1 MKNKPYAWVPSL
13 YLAEALPYVAV
24 MVIATTMYKRLGL
37 SNTDLALYTSW
48 LYLPWVIKPLWSPFI
63 AAIKTERWW
72 ILLMQLL
79 IGAGFAG
86 IAFTLPT
93 SYWLKGSLAF
103 FWLLAFASA
112 THDIAADGL
121 YILGLSTHDQSLY
134 VGIRS
139 TFYRIGNIFGQGLLV
154 MLAGWLEHS
163 QSVPM
168 AWSITFLV
176 LAGLFIALWLWHSMA
191 LPRPARP
198 ARPTPLPLPCREG
211 SNYLTSGET
220 ESDGQTHYAP
230 SPIDAADIQHSM
242 SASQT
247 DSSPIDAADNQHSI
261 SASQTDSAPSLQ
273 GRAGGG
279 SSAFWLA
286 LRTFF
291 TKPHIL
297 TALLF
302 MLLFRFPEGQLVKIA
317 NPFLLDSAEAGGL
330 ALSTEAVGFVYG
342 TIGIIGLTLGGL
354 LGGWCVSRH
363 GLKRWLWPM
372 VLAISLPDL
381 VYVYLAYA
389 APSFATAG
397 DHAPLM
403 TVNLCVF
410 VEQFGYGFGFTAY
423 MLYLVYFSQGERSTA
438 VFSICTAMQAL
449 GMMIPGMIAG
459 WMADHLGYQR
469 FFWWVMACCLVT
481 FAVSALIKID
491 PDYGKK
497 QAS

>member
-1 MKNKPYAWVPSL
+1 MNHTLSHKPYAWVPLL

-24 MVIATTMYKRLGL
+24 MIIATTMYKRMGL

-63 AAIKTERWW
+63 AAVKTERWW
-72 ILLMQLL
+72 VLLMQLL

-93 SYWLKGSLAF
+93 ASWLQGSLAF

-154 MLAGWLEHS
+154 MLAVWVERS
-163 QSVPM
+163 QTVPM
-168 AWSITFLV
+168 AWSIAFLV
-176 LAGLFIALWLWHSMA
+176 LAGLFLALWLWHNVA
-191 LPRPARP
+191 LPKVAQEAKQPSGFLSDFSPALK
-198 ARPTPLPLPCREG
+198 TL
-211 SNYLTSGET
+211 
-220 ESDGQTHYAP
+220 
-230 SPIDAADIQHSM
+230 
-242 SASQT
+242 
-247 DSSPIDAADNQHSI
+247 
-261 SASQTDSAPSLQ
+261 
-273 GRAGGG
+273 
-279 SSAFWLA
+279 
-286 LRTFF
+286 F
-291 TKPHIL
+291 TKPHIVS
-297 TALLF
+297 APLF

-317 NPFLLDSAEAGGL
+317 NPFLLDSAYAGGL

-342 TIGIIGLTLGGL
+342 TVGIIGLTVGGL

-372 VLAISLPDL
+372 VLSISLPDL
-381 VYVYLAYA
+381 VYVYLAA
-389 APSFATAG
+389 VGDPSFFI
-397 DHAPLM
+397 
-403 TVNLCVF
+403 VNAAVF

-449 GMMIPGMIAG
+449 GMMLPGMIAG
-459 WMADHLGYQR
+459 WMADHLGYLG
-469 FFWWVMACCLVT
+469 FFWWVVGCCLVT
-481 FAVSALIKID
+481 FVVSALIHID
-491 PDYGKK
+491 PAYGRK
-497 QAS
+497 ATR

>member
-1 MKNKPYAWVPSL
+1 MNKTISSKPYAWVPSL

-72 ILLMQLL
+72 VLVMQLL

-93 SYWLKGSLAF
+93 ASWLQGSLAF

-139 TFYRIGNIFGQGLLV
+139 TFYRIGNIVGQGLLV
-154 MLAGWLEHS
+154 MLAGWLEKS
-163 QSVPM
+163 QTVPM
-168 AWSITFLV
+168 AWSITFFV
-176 LAGLFIALWLWHSMA
+176 LAGTFVALWLWHSVA
-191 LPRPARP
+191 LPK
-198 ARPTPLPLPCREG
+198 
-211 SNYLTSGET
+211 
-220 ESDGQTHYAP
+220 
-230 SPIDAADIQHSM
+230 
-242 SASQT
+242 ASQE
-247 DSSPIDAADNQHSI
+247 ARK
-261 SASQTDSAPSLQ
+261 PSGFLND
-273 GRAGGG
+273 
-279 SSAFWLA
+279 FWLA
-286 LRTFF
+286 LKTFF
-291 TKPHIL
+291 TKPHIVS
-297 TALLF
+297 ALLF

-317 NPFLLDSAEAGGL
+317 NPFLLDSVEAGGL

-342 TIGIIGLTLGGL
+342 TVGIIGLTIGGL
-354 LGGWCVSRH
+354 LGGWCVSMH

-372 VLAISLPDL
+372 VLSISLPDL
-381 VYVYLAYA
+381 VYVYLADTGQA
-389 APSFATAG
+389 SF
-397 DHAPLM
+397 L
-403 TVNLCVF
+403 TVNICVF
-410 VEQFGYGFGFTAY
+410 IEQFGYGFGFTAY

-459 WMADHLGYQR
+459 WMADTLGYLN
-469 FFWWVMACCLVT
+469 FFWWVVGCCLVT

-491 PDYGKK
+491 PSYGKK
-497 QAS
+497 E

>member
-72 ILLMQLL
+72 ILVMQLL

-191 LPRPARP
+191 LPRPTRP
-198 ARPTPLPLPCREG
+198 SPLPLPCREG
-211 SNYLTSGET
+211 SDYPTSDET
-220 ESDGQTHYAP
+220 KT
-230 SPIDAADIQHSM
+230 
-242 SASQT
+242 ASQT
-247 DSSPIDAADNQHSI
+247 H
-261 SASQTDSAPSLQ
+261 SAPSLQ

-279 SSAFWLA
+279 SPSAFWLA

-389 APSFATAG
+389 APSFAAAG
-397 DHAPLM
+397 DHAPLV

>member
-1 MKNKPYAWVPSL
+1 MNKESLSSKPYAWVPSL

-63 AAIKTERWW
+63 AAVKTERWW
-72 ILLMQLL
+72 VLLMQLL

-93 SYWLKGSLAF
+93 AFWLQGSLAF
-103 FWLLAFASA
+103 FWILAFASA

-139 TFYRIGNIFGQGLLV
+139 TFYRIGNIVGQGLLV
-154 MLAGWLEHS
+154 MLAGWLEKS
-163 QSVPM
+163 QTISL
-168 AWSITFLV
+168 AWSISFFV
-176 LAGLFIALWLWHSMA
+176 LAGTFIALWMWHNVA
-191 LPRPARP
+191 LPRP
-198 ARPTPLPLPCREG
+198 TSSTTREEG
-211 SNYLTSGET
+211 VSSNLLN
-220 ESDGQTHYAP
+220 D
-230 SPIDAADIQHSM
+230 
-242 SASQT
+242 
-247 DSSPIDAADNQHSI
+247 
-261 SASQTDSAPSLQ
+261 
-273 GRAGGG
+273 
-279 SSAFWLA
+279 FWLA
-286 LRTFF
+286 LKTFF
-291 TKPHIL
+291 TKPHIF

-317 NPFLLDSAEAGGL
+317 NPFLLDTAEAGGL

-342 TIGIIGLTLGGL
+342 TIGIIGLTIGGL

-372 VLAISLPDL
+372 VLSISLPDL
-381 VYVYLAYA
+381 VYVYLASA
-389 APSFATAG
+389 GQASF
-397 DHAPLM
+397 LI
-403 TVNLCVF
+403 VNICVF
-410 VEQFGYGFGFTAY
+410 IEQFGYGFGFTAY

-449 GMMIPGMIAG
+449 GMMLPGMIAG
-459 WMADHLGYQR
+459 WMADTLGYLN
-469 FFWWVMACCLVT
+469 FFWWVVGCCLVT
-481 FAVSALIKID
+481 FVVSALIKID
-491 PDYGKK
+491 PSYGKK
-497 QAS
+497 Q

>member
-37 SNTDLALYTSW
+37 SNTELALYTSW

-63 AAIKTERWW
+63 AALKTERWW
-72 ILLMQLL
+72 VLVMQLL

-93 SYWLKGSLAF
+93 AYWLQGSLAF

-121 YILGLSTHDQSLY
+121 YILGLDTHDQSLY

-139 TFYRIGNIFGQGLLV
+139 TFYRIGNIVGQGLLV
-154 MLAGWLEHS
+154 MLAGWLERS
-163 QSVPM
+163 QTVPM

-176 LAGLFIALWLWHSMA
+176 LAGTFVALWLWHSVA
-191 LPRPARP
+191 LPKDAVL
-198 ARPTPLPLPCREG
+198 PT
-211 SNYLTSGET
+211 
-220 ESDGQTHYAP
+220 AP
-230 SPIDAADIQHSM
+230 EEKE
-242 SASQT
+242 AST
-247 DSSPIDAADNQHSI
+247 SSPKGDTIVSDNEANSAAVG
-261 SASQTDSAPSLQ
+261 T
-273 GRAGGG
+273 
-279 SSAFWLA
+279 SAFWLA
-286 LRTFF
+286 LKTFF
-291 TKPHIL
+291 TKPHIIS
-297 TALLF
+297 ALLF

-317 NPFLLDSAEAGGL
+317 NPFLLDNVEAGGL

-342 TIGIIGLTLGGL
+342 TVGIIGLTIGGL

-372 VLAISLPDL
+372 VLSISLPDL

-389 APSFATAG
+389 APSLAPDLASATSFFNS
-397 DHAPLM
+397 HF
-403 TVNLCVF
+403 TVVNICVF
-410 VEQFGYGFGFTAY
+410 IEQFGYGFGFTAY

-469 FFWWVMACCLVT
+469 FFWWIMACCIVT

-491 PDYGKK
+491 PSYGKNAATK
-497 QAS
+497 DD

>member
-176 LAGLFIALWLWHSMA
+176 LAGLFVALWLWHHYS
-191 LPRPARP
+191 LPRPT
-198 ARPTPLPLPCREG
+198 RPTPLPLPCREG
-211 SNYLTSGET
+211 SDYPTSDET
-220 ESDGQTHYAP
+220 KT
-230 SPIDAADIQHSM
+230 
-242 SASQT
+242 ASQT
-247 DSSPIDAADNQHSI
+247 H
-261 SASQTDSAPSLQ
+261 SAPSLQ

-279 SSAFWLA
+279 SSSAFWLA

-291 TKPHIL
+291 TKPNIL

-389 APSFATAG
+389 APAFATAG
-397 DHAPLM
+397 DHAPLV

>member
-37 SNTDLALYTSW
+37 TNTELALYTSW

-63 AAIKTERWW
+63 AAIRTERWW
-72 ILLMQLL
+72 VLLMQFL

-93 SYWLKGSLAF
+93 SYWLQGSLAF

-121 YILGLSTHDQSLY
+121 YILGLDTHDQSLY

-139 TFYRIGNIFGQGLLV
+139 TFYRIGNIIGQGLLV
-154 MLAGWLEHS
+154 MLAGWLERSHTVPVS
-163 QSVPM
+163 WSV
-168 AWSITFLV
+168 TFLV
-176 LAGLFIALWLWHSMA
+176 LAGVFLALWLWHSVS
-191 LPRPARP
+191 LPRVKSSSAVL
-198 ARPTPLPLPCREG
+198 AAEQSTSALCDDISRE
-211 SNYLTSGET
+211 
-220 ESDGQTHYAP
+220 ESHAP
-230 SPIDAADIQHSM
+230 SVLRD
-242 SASQT
+242 
-247 DSSPIDAADNQHSI
+247 
-261 SASQTDSAPSLQ
+261 
-273 GRAGGG
+273 
-279 SSAFWLA
+279 FWLA

-291 TKPHIL
+291 TKPHIVS
-297 TALLF
+297 ALLF

-317 NPFLLDSAEAGGL
+317 NPFLLDSAESGGL

-342 TIGIIGLTLGGL
+342 TIGIVGLTIGGL

-372 VLAISLPDL
+372 VLSISLPDL
-381 VYVYLAYA
+381 VYVYLSYV
-389 APSFATAG
+389 APSFASTFAAT
-397 DHAPLM
+397 DQFSIFNLQFSI
-403 TVNLCVF
+403 VNLCVF
-410 VEQFGYGFGFTAY
+410 IEQFGYGFGFTAY

-438 VFSICTAMQAL
+438 VFSICTAFQAL
-449 GMMIPGMIAG
+449 GMMLPGMLAG

-469 FFWWVMACCLVT
+469 FFWWVIGCCLVT
-481 FAVSALIKID
+481 FAVSAFIKID
-491 PDYGKK
+491 PGYGRKE
-497 QAS
+497 

>member
-1 MKNKPYAWVPSL
+1 MSRKLSHPFAWVPSL

-72 ILLMQLL
+72 VLTMQLL
-79 IGAGFAG
+79 IGAGLAG

-93 SYWLKGSLAF
+93 NTWLQGSLAF

-139 TFYRIGNIFGQGLLV
+139 TFYRIGNIVGQGGLV
-154 MLAGWLEHS
+154 MLAGWLEKS
-163 QSVPM
+163 QTVPA

-176 LAGLFIALWLWHSMA
+176 MAGLFIALWLWHNAA
-191 LPRPARP
+191 LPKV
-198 ARPTPLPLPCREG
+198 REASASYLAEG
-211 SNYLTSGET
+211 ALTS
-220 ESDGQTHYAP
+220 
-230 SPIDAADIQHSM
+230 
-242 SASQT
+242 
-247 DSSPIDAADNQHSI
+247 
-261 SASQTDSAPSLQ
+261 
-273 GRAGGG
+273 
-279 SSAFWLA
+279 FWLA
-286 LRTFF
+286 LKTFF
-291 TKPHIL
+291 CKPHIFS
-297 TALLF
+297 ALLF

-317 NPFLLDSAEAGGL
+317 NPFLLDSAENGGL
-330 ALSTEAVGFVYG
+330 ALSTEAVGFIYG
-342 TIGIIGLTLGGL
+342 TVGIIGLTLGGL
-354 LGGWCVSRH
+354 LGGWCVSLH

-372 VLAISLPDL
+372 VLSISLPDL
-381 VYVYLAYA
+381 VYVFLAGSS
-389 APSFATAG
+389 APSF
-397 DHAPLM
+397 LS
-403 TVNLCVF
+403 VNACVF
-410 VEQFGYGFGFTAY
+410 IEQFGYGFGFTAY

-459 WMADHLGYQR
+459 WMADHLGYVN
-469 FFWWVMACCLVT
+469 FFWWVMGCCLVT
-481 FAVSALIKID
+481 FAVSAFIKID
-491 PDYGKK
+491 EKYGIKEN
-497 QAS
+497 A

>member
-63 AAIKTERWW
+63 ASIRTERWW
-72 ILLMQLL
+72 VLLMQVL

-93 SYWLKGSLAF
+93 NYWLQGSLAF
-103 FWLLAFASA
+103 FWILAFASA

-121 YILGLSTHDQSLY
+121 YILGLDTHDQSLY

-154 MLAGWLEHS
+154 MFAGWLERSHTI
-163 QSVPM
+163 PM

-176 LAGLFIALWLWHSMA
+176 LAGAFLALWLWHTFA
-191 LPRPARP
+191 LPKVTKECKA
-198 ARPTPLPLPCREG
+198 
-211 SNYLTSGET
+211 
-220 ESDGQTHYAP
+220 Q
-230 SPIDAADIQHSM
+230 
-242 SASQT
+242 
-247 DSSPIDAADNQHSI
+247 
-261 SASQTDSAPSLQ
+261 PSLNAQ
-273 GRAGGG
+273 P
-279 SSAFWLA
+279 STLISEFWLA
-286 LRTFF
+286 LKTFF
-291 TKPHIL
+291 TKPHIV

-317 NPFLLDSAEAGGL
+317 NPFLLDTSEAGGL
-330 ALSTEAVGFVYG
+330 AMSTEAVGFVYG
-342 TIGIIGLTLGGL
+342 TVGIIGLTIGGL

-372 VLAISLPDL
+372 VLSISLPDL
-381 VYVYLAYA
+381 VYVYLASVGN
-389 APSFATAG
+389 PSFFV
-397 DHAPLM
+397 
-403 TVNLCVF
+403 VNLCVF
-410 VEQFGYGFGFTAY
+410 IEQFGYGFGFTAY

-438 VFSICTAMQAL
+438 VFSICTAIQAL
-449 GMMIPGMIAG
+449 GMMLPGMIAG
-459 WMADHLGYQR
+459 WMADHLGYLR
-469 FFWWVMACCLVT
+469 FFWWVVACCLVT
-481 FAVSALIKID
+481 FAVSAFIKID
-491 PDYGKK
+491 PEYGKK
-497 QAS
+497 SKP